1 MPNQRAEGV
10 RMRCVPLHDDLW
22 AAAKARA
29 ARDQTNVSAVIR
41 AALEEYTND
50 DPPSER

>member
-1 MPNQRAEGV
+1 MPNQRAPGV

-29 ARDQTNVSAVIR
+29 AERGTNVSAVIR
-41 AALEEYTND
+41 AALEEHLD
-50 DPPSER
+50 G